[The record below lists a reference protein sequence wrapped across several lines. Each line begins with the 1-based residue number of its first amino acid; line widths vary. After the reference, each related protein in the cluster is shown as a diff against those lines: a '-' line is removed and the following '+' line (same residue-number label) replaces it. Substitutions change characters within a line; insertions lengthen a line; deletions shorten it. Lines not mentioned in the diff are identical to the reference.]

1 MTEFDEFDGG
11 ERWGRRFDG
20 SNLGAGAAS
29 GSGSAF
35 DGDPLRAPVAFVK
48 GVGTRRAEIL
58 RRLGVFR
65 AFDLLFFF
73 PRDYLEISLKRSVDD
88 LVEDEIQSIC
98 GTVEDYRTRFSRRG
112 PIVTLDVA
120 VGDEVVQCLWFNQ
133 AFIAKTFRF
142 GRRVML
148 TGKPKR
154 KSGTI
159 WQFSHPKLTY
169 LSDDFDASWGASSAS
184 GESLAVGEAATAGQ
198 SATFG
203 ENKGDG
209 GVGGES
215 TNGANSGVERISA
228 NGATSGVE
236 RSLANGANSG
246 VERISA
252 NDATSDVERSS
263 VSGATSGVERI
274 SASGANSGVERIS
287 ANGANSGVERILP
300 IYPLTEG
307 LTQYQ
312 IQTIIKNAL
321 ENLPDLLPEAFP
333 TDYLAPRRLAPI
345 ADAIRKIHFP
355 ATAEEA
361 AFARRRFVYQELLI
375 LQLALAI
382 CRARRRINMKAPPLP
397 RNGKIDARIRSL
409 FPFELTEA
417 QNAAIA
423 EISADMGRPVPTNR
437 LLQGDVGSG
446 KTVVAIYA
454 MLQAVANG
462 AQAVMMAPTET
473 LARQH
478 LRTLEHYLR
487 NAATKVVPL
496 FGGQKPAERAAIL
509 EQIRTGEAQIV
520 VGTQALVC
528 NEIEFARLGLV
539 VVDEQHKF
547 GVKQR
552 ASLKA
557 SLTTE
562 PHYLVM
568 TATPIP
574 RSLTMTLFGDLDVSA
589 MRGTPP
595 GRRKTTTALLDE
607 KNRPSWWSFVREK
620 LNEGRQAYVV
630 VPRVDDGEID
640 EFAALDGYEK
650 QKIENDGTFS
660 SDFDFWN
667 SWEGP
672 EKERAFA
679 KAEEKRGKKAATKA
693 KSTGKAAKNGENK
706 GNEGVGEDGAFE
718 ATDADGGESS
728 DFNGGGGGNGDRL
741 KNVWSVYKELS
752 EGELRGYR
760 LGVVHGR
767 LSAAEKDAI
776 MRDFRC
782 GNIQVLIATSVVEV
796 GIDVPNATLM
806 TIENAERFGLA
817 QLHQLRGRIGRGGR
831 PGFCAVAPTAGADF
845 EPEADEEEEI
855 GDKSKLGKTTKAA
868 KKGRSGK
875 KGKTGKEEDGA
886 KESKAEAKRRAEA
899 RERLE
904 FFAQTLDGFELAE
917 KDFKLRGPGELFG
930 ARQHGAAAFR
940 VADLNRDREILE
952 EACADAKELTRLD
965 PGLADP
971 KHAALRKQVL
981 AKYGRVL
988 DLGDVG

>member
-1 MTEFDEFDGG
+1 MTEFNEFDGAG
-11 ERWGRRFDG
+11 RWERRFDG
-20 SNLGAGAAS
+20 SNLGAGNIPGNAPT
-29 GSGSAF
+29 F

-98 GTVEDYRTRFSRRG
+98 GTIEDYRTRFSRRG

-154 KSGTI
+154 KSGTL

-169 LSDDFDASWGASSAS
+169 LSDDFEFSGDASNESGENGGIGEDGRLASIGGNGATDGEDASS
-184 GESLAVGEAATAGQ
+184 G
-198 SATFG
+198 
-203 ENKGDG
+203 
-209 GVGGES
+209 
-215 TNGANSGVERISA
+215 NGANS
-228 NGATSGVE
+228 
-236 RSLANGANSG
+236 
-246 VERISA
+246 
-252 NDATSDVERSS
+252 DD
-263 VSGATSGVERI
+263 
-274 SASGANSGVERIS
+274 
-287 ANGANSGVERILP
+287 ERILP

-321 ENLPDLLPEAFP
+321 EKLPDLLPEAFP
-333 TDYLAPRRLAPI
+333 TEYLAPRRLAPI

-382 CRARRRINMKAPPLP
+382 CRARRRVNMKAPPLP

-462 AQAVMMAPTET
+462 AQAVLMAPTET

-509 EQIRTGEAQIV
+509 AQIRTGEAQIV

-817 QLHQLRGRIGRGGR
+817 QLHQLRGRIGRGKH
-831 PGFCAVAPTAGADF
+831 PGFCAVAPTAGPDF
-845 EPEADEEEEI
+845 DLEADEEEEI
-855 GDKSKLGKTTKAA
+855 EG
-868 KKGRSGK
+868 
-875 KGKTGKEEDGA
+875 KGKTGKNGKKGKVGKEGKMGKEEDA
-886 KESKAEAKRRAEA
+886 KVSKAEARRRAEA

-981 AKYGRVL
+981 AKYGNVL

>member
-1 MTEFDEFDGG
+1 MTEFNEFDGSG
-11 ERWGRRFDG
+11 RRERRFDD
-20 SNLGAGAAS
+20 SNFGPRNVS
-29 GSGSAF
+29 GDGFAF

-48 GVGTRRAEIL
+48 GVGARRAEIL
-58 RRLGVFR
+58 RRLGLFR

-73 PRDYLEISLKRSVDD
+73 PRDYLEISLKRDVDD
-88 LVEDEIQSIC
+88 LVEDEIQSIF

-120 VGDEVVQCLWFNQ
+120 VGDEIVQGVWFNQ

-154 KSGTI
+154 KSGTL

-169 LSDDFDASWGASSAS
+169 LSDDFGDSWGASSES
-184 GESLAVGEAATAGQ
+184 GESLTVGEVGASGQ
-198 SATFG
+198 NAS
-203 ENKGDG
+203 
-209 GVGGES
+209 VGGNRGNDGVS
-215 TNGANSGVERISA
+215 TDWASGAKRDVERDSA
-228 NGATSGVE
+228 NGA
-236 RSLANGANSG
+236 
-246 VERISA
+246 IS
-252 NDATSDVERSS
+252 ND
-263 VSGATSGVERI
+263 
-274 SASGANSGVERIS
+274 
-287 ANGANSGVERILP
+287 ERILP

-312 IQTIIKNAL
+312 IQTIIKSAL

-333 TDYLAPRRLAPI
+333 TEYLAPRRLAPI

-462 AQAVMMAPTET
+462 AQAVLMAPTET

-595 GRRKTTTALLDE
+595 GRRKTTTAILDE
-607 KNRPSWWSFVREK
+607 KNRPSWWAFVREK
-620 LNEGRQAYVV
+620 LDEGRQAYVV

-679 KAEEKRGKKAATKA
+679 KVEEKRGKKAAAKA
-693 KSTGKAAKNGENK
+693 KSTGKTGKSGGNRANEANG
-706 GNEGVGEDGAFE
+706 GDASSVGVGEFS
-718 ATDADGGESS
+718 ADGGESS
-728 DFNGGGGGNGDRL
+728 DFDGGGSGTGDRL

-817 QLHQLRGRIGRGGR
+817 QLHQLRGRIGRGKH
-831 PGFCAVAPTAGADF
+831 PGFCAVAPTAGPDF
-845 EPEADEEEEI
+845 EPEADEDEGI
-855 GDKSKLGKTTKAA
+855 GDKSKSGKTAKSA
-868 KKGRSGK
+868 KKGKNGK
-875 KGKTGKEEDGA
+875 KGKSGKEEDGA

>member
-1 MTEFDEFDGG
+1 MTKFNEFDGAG
-11 ERWGRRFDG
+11 RWERRFDG
-20 SNLGAGAAS
+20 SNFGPTP
-29 GSGSAF
+29 AF
-35 DGDPLRAPVAFVK
+35 DGDPLRAPVALVK

-88 LVEDEIQSIC
+88 LIEDEIQSIC
-98 GTVEDYRTRFSRRG
+98 GTIEDFRTRFSRRG

-120 VGDEVVQCLWFNQ
+120 VGDEILQGVWFNQ

-159 WQFSHPKLTY
+159 WQFSHPKLTF
-169 LSDDFDASWGASSAS
+169 LSDDFELPGGASSEN
-184 GESLAVGEAATAGQ
+184 GESWGGGEEGKTAQ
-198 SATFG
+198 NAL
-203 ENKGDG
+203 NG
-209 GVGGES
+209 GVGG
-215 TNGANSGVERISA
+215 A
-228 NGATSGVE
+228 
-236 RSLANGANSG
+236 L
-246 VERISA
+246 
-252 NDATSDVERSS
+252 
-263 VSGATSGVERI
+263 
-274 SASGANSGVERIS
+274 ASGAVSDD
-287 ANGANSGVERILP
+287 ERILP

-333 TDYLAPRRLAPI
+333 TEYLAPRRLAPI

-417 QNAAIA
+417 QNVAIA

-487 NAATKVVPL
+487 NASTKVVPL

-552 ASLKA
+552 ASLKS

-595 GRRKTTTALLDE
+595 GRRKTTTAILDE

-620 LNEGRQAYVV
+620 LDEGRQAYVV

-679 KAEEKRGKKAATKA
+679 KAEEKRAKKGTTGKSKATKKGA
-693 KSTGKAAKNGENK
+693 KKGKNAQ
-706 GNEGVGEDGAFE
+706 NEGDSNDF
-718 ATDADGGESS
+718 DGGET
-728 DFNGGGGGNGDRL
+728 GVGDRL

-767 LSAAEKDAI
+767 LSAAEKEAI
-776 MRDFRC
+776 MLDFRC

-817 QLHQLRGRIGRGGR
+817 QLHQLRGRIGRGKH
-831 PGFCAVAPTAGADF
+831 PGFCAVAPTGGPDFDDAD
-845 EPEADEEEEI
+845 D
-855 GDKSKLGKTTKAA
+855 
-868 KKGRSGK
+868 
-875 KGKTGKEEDGA
+875 DGE

-952 EACADAKELTRLD
+952 EACADARELTRLD

-981 AKYGRVL
+981 AKYGSVL

>member
-1 MTEFDEFDGG
+1 MTEFNEFDGG

-20 SNLGAGAAS
+20 ANV
-29 GSGSAF
+29 GSGTAPGNGGAF

-88 LVEDEIQSIC
+88 LIEDEIQSIC

-120 VGDEVVQCLWFNQ
+120 VGDEIVQGVWFNQ

-154 KSGTI
+154 KSGTL

-169 LSDDFDASWGASSAS
+169 LSDDFELSNDASS
-184 GESLAVGEAATAGQ
+184 GIGGNLTVGEAGATAQ
-198 SATFG
+198 NASFG
-203 ENKGDG
+203 ERGGNGEDG
-209 GVGGES
+209 GED
-215 TNGANSGVERISA
+215 AN
-228 NGATSGVE
+228 T
-236 RSLANGANSG
+236 ANGANS
-246 VERISA
+246 
-252 NDATSDVERSS
+252 DD
-263 VSGATSGVERI
+263 
-274 SASGANSGVERIS
+274 
-287 ANGANSGVERILP
+287 ERILP

-333 TDYLAPRRLAPI
+333 AEYLAPRRLAPI

-397 RNGKIDARIRSL
+397 RNGKIHARIRSL

-462 AQAVMMAPTET
+462 AQAVLMAPTET

-509 EQIRTGEAQIV
+509 EQIRTGEAQII

-595 GRRKTTTALLDE
+595 GRRKTTTAILDE
-607 KNRPSWWSFVREK
+607 KNRPSWWAFVREK

-630 VPRVDDGEID
+630 VPRVDDGEVD

-679 KAEEKRGKKAATKA
+679 KAEEKRGNKGAAKA
-693 KSTGKAAKNGENK
+693 KSTGKAAKNG
-706 GNEGVGEDGAFE
+706 GFGEDGALE
-718 ATDADGGESS
+718 ANDADGGESS
-728 DFNGGGGGNGDRL
+728 DYNGVGSGNGDRL

-817 QLHQLRGRIGRGGR
+817 QLHQLRGRIGRGKH
-831 PGFCAVAPTAGADF
+831 PGFCAVAPTAGPDF
-845 EPEADEEEEI
+845 EQEADEDEGI
-855 GDKSKLGKTTKAA
+855 GDKNKSGKTAKSV
-868 KKGRSGK
+868 KKGKSGK
-875 KGKTGKEEDGA
+875 KGKLGKEGDGA

>member
-1 MTEFDEFDGG
+1 MTEFNELDGDG
-11 ERWGRRFDG
+11 RWTRRFDG
-20 SNLGAGAAS
+20 ANWAPGNVPGNAPT
-29 GSGSAF
+29 F

-154 KSGTI
+154 KSGTL

-169 LSDDFDASWGASSAS
+169 LSDDFDDSWGASREN
-184 GESLAVGEAATAGQ
+184 GESLTVDETATAGQ
-198 SATFG
+198 NAS
-203 ENKGDG
+203 
-209 GVGGES
+209 VGGNKENDGS
-215 TNGANSGVERISA
+215 LADSINGAKRGVERDSA
-228 NGATSGVE
+228 NGAISG
-236 RSLANGANSG
+236 
-246 VERISA
+246 
-252 NDATSDVERSS
+252 D
-263 VSGATSGVERI
+263 
-274 SASGANSGVERIS
+274 
-287 ANGANSGVERILP
+287 ERILP

-321 ENLPDLLPEAFP
+321 ETLPDLLPEAFP
-333 TDYLAPRRLAPI
+333 TEYLAPRRLAPI

-355 ATAEEA
+355 TTAEEA

-462 AQAVMMAPTET
+462 AQAVLMAPTET

-595 GRRKTTTALLDE
+595 GRRKTTTAILDE

-679 KAEEKRGKKAATKA
+679 KVEEKRGKKAAAKA
-693 KSTGKAAKNGENK
+693 KSAGKTAVK
-706 GNEGVGEDGAFE
+706 GGDGKDEAFE
-718 ATDADGGESS
+718 TVGADGGESS
-728 DFNGGGGGNGDRL
+728 DFNGEPSGGGSGTGDRL

-817 QLHQLRGRIGRGGR
+817 QLHQLRGRIGRGKY
-831 PGFCAVAPTAGADF
+831 PGFCAVAPTAGPDF
-845 EPEADEEEEI
+845 EPEADEDEGI
-855 GDKSKLGKTTKAA
+855 GDKNKSGKTAKSA
-868 KKGRSGK
+868 KKGKSGK
-875 KGKTGKEEDGA
+875 KGKLGKEEDGA

>member
-1 MTEFDEFDGG
+1 MSEFNEFNGG
-11 ERWGRRFDG
+11 G
-20 SNLGAGAAS
+20 NGAAS
-29 GSGSAF
+29 F
-35 DGDPLRAPVAFVK
+35 DGDPLRAPVAFSK

-98 GTVEDYRTRFSRRG
+98 GTIENYRTRFSRRG

-120 VGDEVVQCLWFNQ
+120 VGDDLLQGVWFNQ

-142 GRRVML
+142 RRRVML

-154 KSGTI
+154 KSGTL

-169 LSDDFDASWGASSAS
+169 LSDDFDVSNGATSEN
-184 GESLAVGEAATAGQ
+184 GENLAVGETGE
-198 SATFG
+198 FG
-203 ENKGDG
+203 ETEKTAQNTLI
-209 GVGGES
+209 GE
-215 TNGANSGVERISA
+215 
-228 NGATSGVE
+228 
-236 RSLANGANSG
+236 
-246 VERISA
+246 
-252 NDATSDVERSS
+252 NDEKVD
-263 VSGATSGVERI
+263 
-274 SASGANSGVERIS
+274 
-287 ANGANSGVERILP
+287 ERILP

-307 LTQYQ
+307 ITQYQ

-321 ENLPDLLPEAFP
+321 ETLPDLLPEAFP
-333 TDYLAPRRLAPI
+333 TEYLAPRRLAPI

-355 ATAEEA
+355 ATTEEML
-361 AFARRRFVYQELLI
+361 FARRRFVYQELLI

-462 AQAVMMAPTET
+462 AQAVLMAPTET

-509 EQIRTGEAQIV
+509 AQIRSGEAQIV

-552 ASLKA
+552 ASLKS
-557 SLTTE
+557 SLTAE

-595 GRRKTTTALLDE
+595 GRRKTTTAILDE
-607 KNRPSWWSFVREK
+607 KNRASWWSFVREK
-620 LNEGRQAYVV
+620 LDEGRQAYVV
-630 VPRVDDGEID
+630 VPRVDDGEGD

-667 SWEGP
+667 NWEGP

-679 KAEEKRGKKAATKA
+679 RSAEKLGKRET
-693 KSTGKAAKNGENK
+693 TGKDGATGKSGKLGGDAQNGED
-706 GNEGVGEDGAFE
+706 VGADSRNDPG
-718 ATDADGGESS
+718 DDGGRAE
-728 DFNGGGGGNGDRL
+728 RL

-767 LSAAEKDAI
+767 LSTAEKEAI
-776 MRDFRC
+776 MLDFRC

-817 QLHQLRGRIGRGGR
+817 QLHQLRGRIGRGKY
-831 PGFCAVAPTAGADF
+831 PGFCAVAPTFGSDF
-845 EPEADEEEEI
+845 DDNDGDGDGGEDENE
-855 GDKSKLGKTTKAA
+855 KKKGKNA
-868 KKGRSGK
+868 KKGKREK
-875 KGKTGKEEDGA
+875 EEKTGKSSKSGKADKDE
-886 KESKAEAKRRAEA
+886 ESKKASKTEVRRRAEA

-952 EACADAKELTRLD
+952 EACADARELTRLD

>member
-1 MTEFDEFDGG
+1 MTEFNEFDGVG
-11 ERWGRRFDG
+11 RWERRFDG
-20 SNLGAGAAS
+20 SNFGPRNVS
-29 GSGSAF
+29 GSGAAF

-48 GVGTRRAEIL
+48 GVGARRAEIL

-154 KSGTI
+154 KSGTL

-169 LSDDFDASWGASSAS
+169 LSDDFDDFGGASSEN
-184 GESLAVGEAATAGQ
+184 GESLTVGEIWTTGRNA
-198 SATFG
+198 SVG
-203 ENKGDG
+203 ENKGSG
-209 GVGGES
+209 GVLGDLANRAKRDGE
-215 TNGANSGVERISA
+215 RD
-228 NGATSGVE
+228 
-236 RSLANGANSG
+236 LANGANS
-246 VERISA
+246 
-252 NDATSDVERSS
+252 DD
-263 VSGATSGVERI
+263 
-274 SASGANSGVERIS
+274 
-287 ANGANSGVERILP
+287 ERILP

-333 TDYLAPRRLAPI
+333 TEYLAPRRLAPI

-462 AQAVMMAPTET
+462 AQAVLMAPTET

-552 ASLKA
+552 ASLKT

-595 GRRKTTTALLDE
+595 GRRKTTTAILDE
-607 KNRPSWWSFVREK
+607 KNRPSWWAFVREK
-620 LNEGRQAYVV
+620 LDEGRQAYVV

-672 EKERAFA
+672 EKERAYA
-679 KAEEKRGKKAATKA
+679 RAEEKRGKKAAAKA
-693 KSTGKAAKNGENK
+693 KSAGKTSKNG
-706 GNEGVGEDGAFE
+706 GNELNGEGAPSVGVGEFS
-718 ATDADGGESS
+718 ADGGESN
-728 DFNGGGGGNGDRL
+728 DFNGGGGGVGDRL

-782 GNIQVLIATSVVEV
+782 GNIRVLIATSVVEV

-817 QLHQLRGRIGRGGR
+817 QLHQLRGRIGRGKY
-831 PGFCAVAPTAGADF
+831 PGFCAVAPTAGPDF
-845 EPEADEEEEI
+845 DLEAAEEEEI
-855 GDKSKLGKTTKAA
+855 GGKSKTEKTA
-868 KKGRSGK
+868 KKGKVGK
-875 KGKTGKEEDGA
+875 KGKAGKEEDG
-886 KESKAEAKRRAEA
+886 KESKAEARRRAEA

-981 AKYGRVL
+981 AKYGSVL

>member
-1 MTEFDEFDGG
+1 MAEFNEFDGG
-11 ERWGRRFDG
+11 GRWERRFDG
-20 SNLGAGAAS
+20 ANLSPGNIPGNAPT
-29 GSGSAF
+29 F

-48 GVGTRRAEIL
+48 GVGARRAEIL

-98 GTVEDYRTRFSRRG
+98 GTVEDYRMRFSRRG

-120 VGDEVVQCLWFNQ
+120 VGDETVQCLWFNQ

-154 KSGTI
+154 KSGTL

-169 LSDDFDASWGASSAS
+169 LSDDFDDLGGASSES
-184 GESLAVGEAATAGQ
+184 GESLTFGETEAAGQ
-198 SATFG
+198 SASVG
-203 ENKGDG
+203 ENKGSG
-209 GVGGES
+209 GVLGDLV
-215 TNGANSGVERISA
+215 NGAKRDGERD
-228 NGATSGVE
+228 
-236 RSLANGANSG
+236 LANGANS
-246 VERISA
+246 
-252 NDATSDVERSS
+252 DD
-263 VSGATSGVERI
+263 
-274 SASGANSGVERIS
+274 
-287 ANGANSGVERILP
+287 ERILP

-333 TDYLAPRRLAPI
+333 TEYLAPRRLAPI

-595 GRRKTTTALLDE
+595 GRRKTTTAILDE
-607 KNRPSWWSFVREK
+607 KNRPSWWTFVREK
-620 LNEGRQAYVV
+620 LDEGRQAYVV

-679 KAEEKRGKKAATKA
+679 KVEEKRGKKAAAKA
-693 KSTGKAAKNGENK
+693 KSARKTSKNG
-706 GNEGVGEDGAFE
+706 GNELNGEGAPSVGVGEFS
-718 ATDADGGESS
+718 ADGGESD
-728 DFNGGGGGNGDRL
+728 DFNGGVGDRL

-817 QLHQLRGRIGRGGR
+817 QLHQLRGRIGRGKY
-831 PGFCAVAPTAGADF
+831 PGFCAVAPTAG
-845 EPEADEEEEI
+845 PEFC
-855 GDKSKLGKTTKAA
+855 L
-868 KKGRSGK
+868 
-875 KGKTGKEEDGA
+875 
-886 KESKAEAKRRAEA
+886 
-899 RERLE
+899 
-904 FFAQTLDGFELAE
+904 
-917 KDFKLRGPGELFG
+917 
-930 ARQHGAAAFR
+930 
-940 VADLNRDREILE
+940 
-952 EACADAKELTRLD
+952 
-965 PGLADP
+965 
-971 KHAALRKQVL
+971 
-981 AKYGRVL
+981 
-988 DLGDVG
+988 

>member
-1 MTEFDEFDGG
+1 MTEFNEFDGA
-11 ERWGRRFDG
+11 ERWERRFDG
-20 SNLGAGAAS
+20 SNVGPGNVSGNGA
-29 GSGSAF
+29 AF

-48 GVGTRRAEIL
+48 GVGARRAEIL

-73 PRDYLEISLKRSVDD
+73 PRDYLEISLKRNVDD

-154 KSGTI
+154 KSGTL

-169 LSDDFDASWGASSAS
+169 LSDDFDESWGASSEN
-184 GESLAVGEAATAGQ
+184 GESLTVDGTTTAGQ
-198 SATFG
+198 NTSFG
-203 ENKGDG
+203 ENRESDG
-209 GVGGES
+209 VLADSE
-215 TNGANSGVERISA
+215 NGAKWDGEQNSA
-228 NGATSGVE
+228 NA
-236 RSLANGANSG
+236 
-246 VERISA
+246 
-252 NDATSDVERSS
+252 ATSDD
-263 VSGATSGVERI
+263 
-274 SASGANSGVERIS
+274 
-287 ANGANSGVERILP
+287 ERILP

-333 TDYLAPRRLAPI
+333 TEYLAPRRLAPI

-462 AQAVMMAPTET
+462 AQAVLMAPTET

-496 FGGQKPAERAAIL
+496 FGGQKPAERSAIL

-595 GRRKTTTALLDE
+595 GRRKTTTAILDE
-607 KNRPSWWSFVREK
+607 KNRPSWWAFVREK
-620 LNEGRQAYVV
+620 LDEGRQAYVV

-679 KAEEKRGKKAATKA
+679 KAEEKRGKKETAKT
-693 KSTGKAAKNGENK
+693 KSTGKTAKKGKDGKDEAFAA
-706 GNEGVGEDGAFE
+706 V
-718 ATDADGGESS
+718 DADGGESS
-728 DFNGGGGGNGDRL
+728 DFNGGGSGTGDRL

-767 LSAAEKDAI
+767 LSAAEKEAI
-776 MRDFRC
+776 MLDFRC

-817 QLHQLRGRIGRGGR
+817 QLHQLRGRIGRGKF
-831 PGFCAVAPTAGADF
+831 PGFCAVAPTAGPDCDL
-845 EPEADEEEEI
+845 ETDEEEKI
-855 GDKSKLGKTTKAA
+855 GGKDKTGKDG
-868 KKGRSGK
+868 KKRRSGK
-875 KGKTGKEEDGA
+875 KGKSGEEEGA

>member
-1 MTEFDEFDGG
+1 MTEFNEFDGG
-11 ERWGRRFDG
+11 GRWERRFDG
-20 SNLGAGAAS
+20 SNLGAGNAS
-29 GSGSAF
+29 GNGSAF

-88 LVEDEIQSIC
+88 LVEDEIQSIF
-98 GTVEDYRTRFSRRG
+98 GTIEDYRTRFSRRG

-154 KSGTI
+154 KSGTL

-169 LSDDFDASWGASSAS
+169 LSDDFDDSWGASSAS
-184 GESLAVGEAATAGQ
+184 GESLTVGEAATAGQ
-198 SATFG
+198 SAPFG
-203 ENKGDG
+203 ENKGNG
-209 GVGGES
+209 GVLGDWI
-215 TNGANSGVERISA
+215 NGAERGDGR
-228 NGATSGVE
+228 N
-236 RSLANGANSG
+236 
-246 VERISA
+246 
-252 NDATSDVERSS
+252 
-263 VSGATSGVERI
+263 
-274 SASGANSGVERIS
+274 S
-287 ANGANSGVERILP
+287 ANGANFDDERILP

-333 TDYLAPRRLAPI
+333 TEYLAPRRLAPI

-382 CRARRRINMKAPPLP
+382 CRARRQINMKAPPLP

-595 GRRKTTTALLDE
+595 GRRKTTTAILDE
-607 KNRPSWWSFVREK
+607 KNRPSWWAFVREK
-620 LNEGRQAYVV
+620 LDEGRQAYVV

-650 QKIENDGTFS
+650 QKIVNDGTFS

-679 KAEEKRGKKAATKA
+679 KVEEKRGKKAAAKV
-693 KSTGKAAKNGENK
+693 KSTGKIGKNG
-706 GNEGVGEDGAFE
+706 GNEGNRGNGANEEDASGVGVVEFS
-718 ATDADGGESS
+718 ADGGESS
-728 DFNGGGGGNGDRL
+728 DFNGGGSGTGDRL

-760 LGVVHGR
+760 FGVVHGR

-817 QLHQLRGRIGRGGR
+817 QLHQLRGRIGRGKH
-831 PGFCAVAPTAGADF
+831 PGFCAVAPTAGPDF
-845 EPEADEEEEI
+845 EPEADEEEKI
-855 GDKSKLGKTTKAA
+855 DGKGELEKITKTA
-868 KKGRSGK
+868 KKGKNGK
-875 KGKTGKEEDGA
+875 KGKKGKEEDGA
-886 KESKAEAKRRAEA
+886 KESKAEARRRAEA

>member
-1 MTEFDEFDGG
+1 MAEFNEFDGAG
-11 ERWGRRFDG
+11 RWERRFDD
-20 SNLGAGAAS
+20 SNLGSRNGAGN
-29 GSGSAF
+29 GDAF

-48 GVGTRRAEIL
+48 GVGARRAEIL
-58 RRLGVFR
+58 RRLGLFR

-120 VGDEVVQCLWFNQ
+120 VGDEIVQCLWFNQ

-154 KSGTI
+154 KSGTL
-159 WQFSHPKLTY
+159 WQFLHPKLTY
-169 LSDDFDASWGASSAS
+169 LSDEFELPGDASSENGGNRGIGEATSTAQDATFSES
-184 GESLAVGEAATAGQ
+184 GGNGESDVVL
-198 SATFG
+198 
-203 ENKGDG
+203 
-209 GVGGES
+209 
-215 TNGANSGVERISA
+215 TNAANSVNGVS
-228 NGATSGVE
+228 
-236 RSLANGANSG
+236 
-246 VERISA
+246 
-252 NDATSDVERSS
+252 SDD
-263 VSGATSGVERI
+263 
-274 SASGANSGVERIS
+274 
-287 ANGANSGVERILP
+287 ERILP

-321 ENLPDLLPEAFP
+321 ETLPDLLPEAFP
-333 TDYLAPRRLAPI
+333 TEYLAPRRLAPI

-462 AQAVMMAPTET
+462 AQAVLMAPTET

-509 EQIRTGEAQIV
+509 AQIRSGEAQIV

-595 GRRKTTTALLDE
+595 GRRKTTTAILDE
-607 KNRPSWWSFVREK
+607 KNRPSWWAFVREK

-650 QKIENDGTFS
+650 QKIENDGSFS

-679 KAEEKRGKKAATKA
+679 KVEEKRGKKATAKV
-693 KSTGKAAKNGENK
+693 KSTGKTAKSRGNG
-706 GNEGVGEDGAFE
+706 GNEGVGEGGAFE
-718 ATDADGGESS
+718 PVDAVGGESS
-728 DFNGGGGGNGDRL
+728 DFDGGGSEGGDRL
-741 KNVWSVYKELS
+741 KNVWSVYKELL

-817 QLHQLRGRIGRGGR
+817 QLHQLRGRIGRGKH
-831 PGFCAVAPTAGADF
+831 PGFCAVAPTAG
-845 EPEADEEEEI
+845 PEFDLETAEEEEM
-855 GDKSKLGKTTKAA
+855 GGKGKTGK
-868 KKGRSGK
+868 SGK
-875 KGKTGKEEDGA
+875 KGKNGKKEKSGKEEDA
-886 KESKAEAKRRAEA
+886 KVSKAEAKRRAEA

>member
-1 MTEFDEFDGG
+1 MTEFNEFDGAG
-11 ERWGRRFDG
+11 RWERRFDN
-20 SNLGAGAAS
+20 SNGGAGNVS
-29 GSGSAF
+29 GNGAAF

-98 GTVEDYRTRFSRRG
+98 GTIEDYRTRFSRRG

-133 AFIAKTFRF
+133 AFIARTFRS

-154 KSGTI
+154 KSGTL

-169 LSDDFDASWGASSAS
+169 LSDDFDESWGASREN
-184 GESLAVGEAATAGQ
+184 GESLTLDETATAGQ
-198 SATFG
+198 NASFEG
-203 ENKGDG
+203 NRGNKGALAD
-209 GVGGES
+209 S
-215 TNGANSGVERISA
+215 TNGAKWGGEGSSVND
-228 NGATSGVE
+228 
-236 RSLANGANSG
+236 ANS
-246 VERISA
+246 
-252 NDATSDVERSS
+252 DD
-263 VSGATSGVERI
+263 
-274 SASGANSGVERIS
+274 
-287 ANGANSGVERILP
+287 ERILP

-333 TDYLAPRRLAPI
+333 TEYLAPRRLAPI

-382 CRARRRINMKAPPLP
+382 CRARRRVNMKAPPLP

-409 FPFELTEA
+409 FPFELTQA

-462 AQAVMMAPTET
+462 AQAVLMAPTET

-509 EQIRTGEAQIV
+509 AQIRTGEAQIV

-620 LNEGRQAYVV
+620 LDEGRQAYVV

-693 KSTGKAAKNGENK
+693 KSTGKAAKNGGNK

-817 QLHQLRGRIGRGGR
+817 QLHQLRGRIGRGKH
-831 PGFCAVAPTAGADF
+831 PGFCAVAPTAGPDF
-845 EPEADEEEEI
+845 DLEADEEEGI
-855 GDKSKLGKTTKAA
+855 GNKGKMGKNG
-868 KKGRSGK
+868 KKGKVGK
-875 KGKTGKEEDGA
+875 KGKTGKEEDA
-886 KESKAEAKRRAEA
+886 KVSKAEARRRAEA

-981 AKYGRVL
+981 AKYGNVL

>member
-1 MTEFDEFDGG
+1 MTEFNEFDGSG
-11 ERWGRRFDG
+11 RWERRFDG
-20 SNLGAGAAS
+20 SNWGPGSVS
-29 GSGSAF
+29 GDVPTF

-48 GVGTRRAEIL
+48 GVGARRAEIL

-73 PRDYLEISLKRSVDD
+73 PRDYLEIALKRSVDD
-88 LVEDEIQSIC
+88 LIEDEIQSIC
-98 GTVEDYRTRFSRRG
+98 GTVEDFRTRFSRRG

-154 KSGTI
+154 KSGTL

-169 LSDDFDASWGASSAS
+169 LSDDFELPGDAASENAEDRGIGEDGAAAQNASNGSVEGKLADGASS
-184 GESLAVGEAATAGQ
+184 
-198 SATFG
+198 
-203 ENKGDG
+203 D
-209 GVGGES
+209 
-215 TNGANSGVERISA
+215 
-228 NGATSGVE
+228 
-236 RSLANGANSG
+236 
-246 VERISA
+246 
-252 NDATSDVERSS
+252 D
-263 VSGATSGVERI
+263 
-274 SASGANSGVERIS
+274 
-287 ANGANSGVERILP
+287 ERILP

-321 ENLPDLLPEAFP
+321 ETLPDLLPEAFP
-333 TDYLAPRRLAPI
+333 EEYLAPRRLAPI
-345 ADAIRKIHFP
+345 AEAIRKIHFP
-355 ATAEEA
+355 ATPEEA
-361 AFARRRFVYQELLI
+361 AFARRRFVYQELLL

-382 CRARRRINMKAPPLP
+382 CRARRRINMRAPALP

-462 AQAVMMAPTET
+462 AQAVLMAPTET

-509 EQIRTGEAQIV
+509 DQIRTGEAQIV

-595 GRRKTTTALLDE
+595 GRRKTTTAILDD
-607 KNRPSWWSFVREK
+607 KNRPSWWAFVREK
-620 LNEGRQAYVV
+620 LDEGRQAYVV

-679 KAEEKRGKKAATKA
+679 KAEEKRAKKGTSAKK
-693 KSTGKAAKNGENK
+693 KSTKKGAKKGKNA
-706 GNEGVGEDGAFE
+706 ED
-718 ATDADGGESS
+718 DGDSN
-728 DFNGGGGGNGDRL
+728 DFNGSETGGGERL

-767 LSAAEKDAI
+767 LSAAEKEAI
-776 MRDFRC
+776 MLDFRC

-817 QLHQLRGRIGRGGR
+817 QLHQLRGRIGRGKY
-831 PGFCAVAPTAGADF
+831 PGFCAVAPTAGGEVDDDA
-845 EPEADEEEEI
+845 EE
-855 GDKSKLGKTTKAA
+855 
-868 KKGRSGK
+868 
-875 KGKTGKEEDGA
+875 

-930 ARQHGAAAFR
+930 ARQHGAASFR

>member
-1 MTEFDEFDGG
+1 MTEFNEFDGG
-11 ERWGRRFDG
+11 GRWERRFGG
-20 SNLGAGAAS
+20 SEVGPGNVSGNAA
-29 GSGSAF
+29 AF

-48 GVGTRRAEIL
+48 GVGARRAEIL

-73 PRDYLEISLKRSVDD
+73 PRDYLEISLKRSVDE
-88 LVEDEIQSIC
+88 LIEDEIQSVC
-98 GTVEDYRTRFSRRG
+98 GTVEDFHTRFSRRG

-154 KSGTI
+154 KSGTL

-169 LSDDFDASWGASSAS
+169 LSDDFEFSGDASS
-184 GESLAVGEAATAGQ
+184 EN
-198 SATFG
+198 G
-203 ENKGDG
+203 ENWENGEERRTAQNASIAENG
-209 GVGGES
+209 GVEGS
-215 TNGANSGVERISA
+215 YA
-228 NGATSGVE
+228 NGALSE
-236 RSLANGANSG
+236 
-246 VERISA
+246 
-252 NDATSDVERSS
+252 D
-263 VSGATSGVERI
+263 
-274 SASGANSGVERIS
+274 
-287 ANGANSGVERILP
+287 ERILP

-321 ENLPDLLPEAFP
+321 ETLPDLLPEAFP
-333 TDYLAPRRLAPI
+333 EEYLAPRRLAPI

-409 FPFELTEA
+409 FPFELTQA

-462 AQAVMMAPTET
+462 AQAVLMAPTET

-487 NAATKVVPL
+487 NASTKVVPL

-509 EQIRTGEAQIV
+509 AQIRSGEAQIV

-595 GRRKTTTALLDE
+595 GRRKTTTALLDD
-607 KNRPSWWSFVREK
+607 KNRPSWWAFVREK
-620 LNEGRQAYVV
+620 LDEGRQAYVV

-679 KAEEKRGKKAATKA
+679 KAEEKRAKKGTTGKS
-693 KSTGKAAKNGENK
+693 KSTKKSAKKGKNA
-706 GNEGVGEDGAFE
+706 ED
-718 ATDADGGESS
+718 DGDST
-728 DFNGGGGGNGDRL
+728 DFNGDEAGGGERL

-767 LSAAEKDAI
+767 LSAAEKEAI
-776 MRDFRC
+776 MLDFRC
-782 GNIQVLIATSVVEV
+782 GNVQVLIATSVVEV

-817 QLHQLRGRIGRGGR
+817 QLHQLRGRIGRGKH

-845 EPEADEEEEI
+845 NVELDKEEEI
-855 GDKSKLGKTTKAA
+855 EGKSGK
-868 KKGRSGK
+868 GK
-875 KGKTGKEEDGA
+875 KGKERKDDA
-886 KESKAEAKRRAEA
+886 SKESKAETKRRAEA

-981 AKYGRVL
+981 AKYGSVL

>member
-1 MTEFDEFDGG
+1 MTEFNEFDGG
-11 ERWGRRFDG
+11 GRWERRFDG
-20 SNLGAGAAS
+20 ANLDAGNVS
-29 GSGSAF
+29 GNVAAF

-48 GVGTRRAEIL
+48 GVGARRAEIL

-98 GTVEDYRTRFSRRG
+98 GTIEDYRTRFSRRG

-133 AFIAKTFRF
+133 AFIARTFRS

-154 KSGTI
+154 KSGTL

-169 LSDDFDASWGASSAS
+169 LSDDFDESWSAS
-184 GESLAVGEAATAGQ
+184 RENGESLTVGEAATAGQ
-198 SATFG
+198 NASVG
-203 ENKGDG
+203 ENKGNG
-209 GVGGES
+209 GVLGGW
-215 TNGANSGVERISA
+215 V
-228 NGATSGVE
+228 
-236 RSLANGANSG
+236 
-246 VERISA
+246 
-252 NDATSDVERSS
+252 NDAASDD
-263 VSGATSGVERI
+263 
-274 SASGANSGVERIS
+274 
-287 ANGANSGVERILP
+287 ERILP

-321 ENLPDLLPEAFP
+321 ETLPDLLPEAFP
-333 TDYLAPRRLAPI
+333 TEYLAPRRLAPI

-462 AQAVMMAPTET
+462 AQAVLMAPTET

-595 GRRKTTTALLDE
+595 GRRKTTTAILDE
-607 KNRPSWWSFVREK
+607 KNRPSWWAFVREK
-620 LNEGRQAYVV
+620 LDEGRQAYVV

-679 KAEEKRGKKAATKA
+679 KVEEKRGKKAAAKT
-693 KSTGKAAKNGENK
+693 KSTGKTAKK
-706 GNEGVGEDGAFE
+706 GKDGKDEAFG
-718 ATDADGGESS
+718 TVDADGGESS
-728 DFNGGGGGNGDRL
+728 DFNGGGSGTGDRL

-767 LSAAEKDAI
+767 LSAAEKEAI
-776 MRDFRC
+776 MLDFRC

-817 QLHQLRGRIGRGGR
+817 QLHQLRGRIGRGKF
-831 PGFCAVAPTAGADF
+831 PGFCAVAPTAGPDCDL
-845 EPEADEEEEI
+845 ESDEEEKI
-855 GDKSKLGKTTKAA
+855 GGKDKTGKDG
-868 KKGRSGK
+868 GRRRNGK
-875 KGKTGKEEDGA
+875 KGKSGEEEGA

>member
-1 MTEFDEFDGG
+1 MNEFSEFDGA
-11 ERWGRRFDG
+11 ERRERRFDG
-20 SNLGAGAAS
+20 SNVGPSAAF
-29 GSGSAF
+29 GNGDAF

-48 GVGTRRAEIL
+48 GVGERRAEIL

-88 LVEDEIQSIC
+88 LIEDEIQSIC
-98 GTVEDYRTRFSRRG
+98 GTIEDYRTRFSRRG

-154 KSGTI
+154 KSGTL
-159 WQFSHPKLTY
+159 WQFSHPKLTF
-169 LSDDFDASWGASSAS
+169 LSDDFEFSEGAISTALEEGAET
-184 GESLAVGEAATAGQ
+184 GETGS
-198 SATFG
+198 
-203 ENKGDG
+203 
-209 GVGGES
+209 
-215 TNGANSGVERISA
+215 
-228 NGATSGVE
+228 
-236 RSLANGANSG
+236 
-246 VERISA
+246 
-252 NDATSDVERSS
+252 ATSDD
-263 VSGATSGVERI
+263 
-274 SASGANSGVERIS
+274 
-287 ANGANSGVERILP
+287 ERILP

-321 ENLPDLLPEAFP
+321 EKLPDLLPEAFP
-333 TDYLAPRRLAPI
+333 TEYLAPRKLAPI

-478 LRTLEHYLR
+478 LRTLERCLR
-487 NAATKVVPL
+487 DASTKVVPL

-552 ASLKA
+552 ASLKS
-557 SLTTE
+557 SLTAE

-595 GRRKTTTALLDE
+595 GRRKTTTAILDE

-620 LNEGRQAYVV
+620 LDEGRQAYVV

-672 EKERAFA
+672 EKERAYA
-679 KAEEKRGKKAATKA
+679 KAEEKRAKKGTTGKS
-693 KSTGKAAKNGENK
+693 KSTKKSAKKGKNAQD
-706 GNEGVGEDGAFE
+706 DG
-718 ATDADGGESS
+718 DSN
-728 DFNGGGGGNGDRL
+728 DFNGAEVGGGERL

-767 LSAAEKDAI
+767 LSAAEKEAI
-776 MRDFRC
+776 MLDFRC

-817 QLHQLRGRIGRGGR
+817 QLHQLRGRIGRGKF
-831 PGFCAVAPTAGADF
+831 PGFCAVAPTDGPDFDADDG
-845 EPEADEEEEI
+845 E
-855 GDKSKLGKTTKAA
+855 KA
-868 KKGRSGK
+868 
-875 KGKTGKEEDGA
+875 
-886 KESKAEAKRRAEA
+886 SKAEAKRRAEA

-981 AKYGRVL
+981 AKYGSVL

>member
-1 MTEFDEFDGG
+1 M
-11 ERWGRRFDG
+11 
-20 SNLGAGAAS
+20 
-29 GSGSAF
+29 
-35 DGDPLRAPVAFVK
+35 
-48 GVGTRRAEIL
+48 
-58 RRLGVFR
+58 
-65 AFDLLFFF
+65 
-73 PRDYLEISLKRSVDD
+73 
-88 LVEDEIQSIC
+88 
-98 GTVEDYRTRFSRRG
+98 
-112 PIVTLDVA
+112 
-120 VGDEVVQCLWFNQ
+120 
-133 AFIAKTFRF
+133 
-142 GRRVML
+142 
-148 TGKPKR
+148 
-154 KSGTI
+154 
-159 WQFSHPKLTY
+159 
-169 LSDDFDASWGASSAS
+169 
-184 GESLAVGEAATAGQ
+184 
-198 SATFG
+198 
-203 ENKGDG
+203 
-209 GVGGES
+209 
-215 TNGANSGVERISA
+215 
-228 NGATSGVE
+228 
-236 RSLANGANSG
+236 
-246 VERISA
+246 
-252 NDATSDVERSS
+252 
-263 VSGATSGVERI
+263 
-274 SASGANSGVERIS
+274 
-287 ANGANSGVERILP
+287 P

-333 TDYLAPRRLAPI
+333 TEYLAPRRLAPI

-355 ATAEEA
+355 STAEEA

-382 CRARRRINMKAPPLP
+382 CRARRRVNMKAPPLP

-462 AQAVMMAPTET
+462 AQAVLMAPTET

-509 EQIRTGEAQIV
+509 AQIRSGEAQIV

-595 GRRKTTTALLDE
+595 GRRKTTTAILDE
-607 KNRPSWWSFVREK
+607 KNRPSWWAFVREK
-620 LNEGRQAYVV
+620 LDEGRQAYVV

-640 EFAALDGYEK
+640 EFAALEGYEK

-679 KAEEKRGKKAATKA
+679 KVEERRAKKETTAKA
-693 KSTGKAAKNGENK
+693 KSTKKDAKKGKNAQ
-706 GNEGVGEDGAFE
+706 D
-718 ATDADGGESS
+718 DGESN
-728 DFNGGGGGNGDRL
+728 DFNGDGNGDGDRL

-817 QLHQLRGRIGRGGR
+817 QLHQLRGRIGRGKY
-831 PGFCAVAPTAGADF
+831 PGFCAVAPTAGPEF
-845 EPEADEEEEI
+845 ESETDEDEKI
-855 GDKSKLGKTTKAA
+855 GDKSKSGKTAKSA
-868 KKGRSGK
+868 KKRKSGK
-875 KGKTGKEEDGA
+875 KGESGKEEDGA
-886 KESKAEAKRRAEA
+886 KESKAEARRRAEA

-981 AKYGRVL
+981 AKYGSVL

>member
-1 MTEFDEFDGG
+1 MSNFNEFNGG
-11 ERWGRRFDG
+11 NSGRRGDF
-20 SNLGAGAAS
+20 AS
-29 GSGSAF
+29 F
-35 DGDPLRAPVAFVK
+35 DGDPLRAPVAFSK
-48 GVGTRRAEIL
+48 GVGERRAEIL

-73 PRDYLEISLKRSVDD
+73 PRDYLEISLKRTVDD

-98 GTVEDYRTRFSRRG
+98 GTIEDYRTRFSRRG

-120 VGDEVVQCLWFNQ
+120 VGDDLLQGVWFNQ

-154 KSGTI
+154 KSGTL

-169 LSDDFDASWGASSAS
+169 LSDDFETFGDATREDGR
-184 GESLAVGEAATAGQ
+184 SLTVGEAGTAAQ
-198 SATFG
+198 DASN
-203 ENKGDG
+203 ERNGD
-209 GVGGES
+209 
-215 TNGANSGVERISA
+215 GANSGE
-228 NGATSGVE
+228 
-236 RSLANGANSG
+236 
-246 VERISA
+246 
-252 NDATSDVERSS
+252 
-263 VSGATSGVERI
+263 
-274 SASGANSGVERIS
+274 
-287 ANGANSGVERILP
+287 ERILP

-321 ENLPDLLPEAFP
+321 EKLPDLLPEVFP
-333 TDYLAPRRLAPI
+333 TEYLAPRRLAPI

-361 AFARRRFVYQELLI
+361 AFARRRFAYQELLI

-397 RNGKIDARIRSL
+397 RTGKIDARIRSL

-462 AQAVMMAPTET
+462 AQAVLMAPTET

-478 LRTLEHYLR
+478 LRTLERYLR
-487 NAATKVVPL
+487 NAPTKVVPL
-496 FGGQKPAERAAIL
+496 FGGQKPAERSAIL
-509 EQIRTGEAQIV
+509 EQIRSGEAQIV

-552 ASLKA
+552 ASLKS
-557 SLTTE
+557 SLTAE

-595 GRRKTTTALLDE
+595 GRRKTTTAILDE
-607 KNRPSWWSFVREK
+607 KNRPSWWGFVREK
-620 LNEGRQAYVV
+620 LDEGRQAYVV

-672 EKERAFA
+672 EKERAYA
-679 KAEEKRGKKAATKA
+679 KAEEKRGKKAA
-693 KSTGKAAKNGENK
+693 GKAGKSAKNKRDAEK
-706 GNEGVGEDGAFE
+706 DEDGAN
-718 ATDADGGESS
+718 DGESN
-728 DFNGGGGGNGDRL
+728 DFNGGATGGDRL

-776 MRDFRC
+776 MLDFRC

-817 QLHQLRGRIGRGGR
+817 QLHQLRGRIGRGKY
-831 PGFCAVAPTAGADF
+831 PGFCAVAPTDG
-845 EPEADEEEEI
+845 PERGDDAEE
-855 GDKSKLGKTTKAA
+855 
-868 KKGRSGK
+868 
-875 KGKTGKEEDGA
+875 
-886 KESKAEAKRRAEA
+886 KESKAETKRRAEA

-930 ARQHGAAAFR
+930 ARQHGAASFR

-952 EACADAKELTRLD
+952 EACADARELTRID